1 MSFFSRLKAIFQAK
15 ANKALDAAEKPD
27 EMLDLSFQKQ
37 TELLTKVRRGV
48 ADVATSKKRL
58 ELQAEK
64 LQASVGKLE
73 SQAGEALRA
82 GREDLARTAL
92 ERKAGVQGQLDSI
105 NAQKE
110 QLQVEQDKLVAAEQK
125 LTTKIESFRVR
136 KETIKAQY
144 TAAEAQVKIG
154 EAFSGVS
161 EDMAD
166 VGHGDGPR
174 RGQGRDDAGP
184 RGRHRRAARVGR
196 ARRPQRRRR
205 RRRPRAEPDRLPER
219 GRGRPRAPQGRARL
233 GLLVGGSD
241 LLGRPGMIVRVL
253 GAGQY
258 RLDDAD
264 MAVVEKADD
273 AVEAAIAAKDDAA
286 FTAALAGLVATIQK
300 VGDAVGDDEFVA
312 SDVIVPDADTT
323 LADAAAY
330 HDDDGAGLIPG

>member
-64 LQASVGKLE
+64 LQQSAVKLE

-105 NAQKE
+105 ITQKE
-110 QLQVEQDKLVAAEQK
+110 QLQVEQDKLVSAEQK

-144 TAAEAQVKIG
+144 TAAEAQTKIG
-154 EAFSGVS
+154 EAFSGIS

-166 VGHGDGPR
+166 VGMAMD
-174 RGQGRDDAGP
+174 
-184 RGRHRRAARVGR
+184 RAESKVETMR
-196 ARRPQRRRR
+196 AR
-205 RRRPRAEPDRLPER
+205 AGAIDELLESGALNDLSAGGDVVDRELSQI
-219 GRGRPRAPQGRARL
+219 ASQG
-233 GLLVGGSD
+233 
-241 LLGRPGMIVRVL
+241 
-253 GAGQY
+253 
-258 RLDDAD
+258 
-264 MAVVEKADD
+264 
-273 AVEAAIAAKDDAA
+273 AVEAD
-286 FTAALAGLVATIQK
+286 LARLKGEL
-300 VGDAVGDDEFVA
+300 GSG
-312 SDVIVPDADTT
+312 SSS
-323 LADAAAY
+323 
-330 HDDDGAGLIPG
+330 AGQISSGGPS